1 VLLLPKSIT
10 LIKQVEPEIAFLE
23 GAALLLSTIFGAQR
37 RRGFVSPKFEFPLKP
52 YISVD
57 EVVGD
62 HS

>member
-1 VLLLPKSIT
+1 
-10 LIKQVEPEIAFLE
+10 VEPEIAFLE

-37 RRGFVSPKFEFPLKP
+37 RQGFVSPKFEFPLKP
-52 YISVD
+52 YILVD

>member
-1 VLLLPKSIT
+1 MLLLPKSIT
-10 LIKQVEPEIAFLE
+10 LIKQVKPEIAFQE
-23 GAALLLSTIFGAQR
+23 DAAFLLSTIFGAQR
-37 RRGFVSPKFEFPLKP
+37 RQGFVSPKFEFPLKP